1 MRYGSGG
8 QGKDS
13 GNELNVE
20 NKKTGDTQTSCRWR
34 KKTVRGIERLGE
46 ARKKQ
51 IDGKESKLQTPPKT
65 TI

>member
-20 NKKTGDTQTSCRWR
+20 NKKQGTPKPAAGGGRRQY
-34 KKTVRGIERLGE
+34 GE
-46 ARKKQ
+46 
-51 IDGKESKLQTPPKT
+51 
-65 TI
+65 